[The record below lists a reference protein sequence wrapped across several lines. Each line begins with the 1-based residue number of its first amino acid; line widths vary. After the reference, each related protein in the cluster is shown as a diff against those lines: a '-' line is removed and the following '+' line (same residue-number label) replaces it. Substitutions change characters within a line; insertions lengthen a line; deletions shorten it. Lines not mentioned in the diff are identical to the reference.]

1 MFTPLNETALTRRA
15 FLARGAALAVAG
27 PLLGHA
33 RLAAAQAETAKP
45 RIKQSACWGCFYRR
59 ETPVEQFVRNV
70 AAIGCQ
76 SIEMGPEE
84 HWQKIKDAGMTV
96 AIFVGHA
103 SLADGLDDPRNHDRI
118 EAELRGSIDKAVRYG
133 IPSILC
139 LSGNRRGMSDE
150 QGLANSAACLSRVV
164 KQAEDKGINLCV
176 ELLNSKVDHADY
188 MGDHTTWGVELCKRV
203 NSPRVKLLYDIYHMQ
218 IMEGDLIRTIT
229 RNIQYM
235 GHFHTAGVP
244 GRRDLDDQ
252 QEIYYPAVMR
262 AIANAGYQ
270 GFVGHEFG
278 PKGDPMAALKAAHK
292 TCDV

>member
-1 MFTPLNETALTRRA
+1 MSSPQNQAALTRRA
-15 FLARGAALAVAG
+15 FLARSAALALAG
-27 PLLGHA
+27 PLFGRA
-33 RLAAAQAETAKP
+33 RLVGAQAETPKQ
-45 RIKQSACWGCFYRR
+45 RIRQSVCWGCFYRR
-59 ETPVEQFVRNV
+59 QMPVEQFVKDV
-70 AAIGCQ
+70 AAMGYQ

-103 SLADGLDDPRNHDRI
+103 SLADGLDDPKNHDRI
-118 EAELRGSIDKAVRYG
+118 EAELRGSIDKAVKYG

-176 ELLNSKVDHADY
+176 ELLNSKVDHPDY
-188 MGDHTTWGVELCKRV
+188 MADHTTWGVELCRRMD
-203 NSPRVKLLYDIYHMQ
+203 SPRIKLLYDIYHMQ
-218 IMEGDLIRTIT
+218 VMEGDLIRTIT
-229 RNIQYM
+229 RRIQHI

-244 GRRDLDDQ
+244 GRRDLDDE

-262 AIANAGYQ
+262 AIASTGYE
-270 GFVGHEFG
+270 GFAGHEFG
-278 PKGDPMAALKAAHK
+278 PRGDPMEALKAAYK